1 MSKGYIIGGG
11 GSTKLYAC
19 ISVTYPSGSTCTCT
33 NGTKTLKAKG
43 TSGTAIF
50 NVPSTGTW
58 TVTATNG
65 SKTASKSV
73 SITAEGQTVVVD
85 LKYETYLL
93 DGSTMAYT
101 FAAGAQEANKNTGT
115 NGSVGTVTKSSDGI
129 RLTGSW
135 EGVWATQKVV
145 DLTDFNSL
153 VFNMTKTTMS
163 GWGGYVGV
171 FDATGYWDGGQ
182 IAAITTAGGITTGL
196 NTIDIS
202 SVTGVHRVGIA
213 WYGTLDVTF
222 KQIYLL

>member
-1 MSKGYIIGGG
+1 MIYVLG
-11 GSTKLYAC
+11 GSTKMFAV
-19 ISVTYPSGSTCTCT
+19 IGVTYPAGSTCTCT
-33 NGTKTLKAKG
+33 NGTKTLKAKD

-58 TVTATNG
+58 TVSCTNG
-65 SKTASKSV
+65 DKTASKSV
-73 SITAEGQTVVVD
+73 SITAEGQTVAVD
-85 LKYETYLL
+85 LRYETFLL
-93 DGSTMAYT
+93 DGSTMTYT
-101 FAAGAQEANKNTGT
+101 FAAGAQPVNKNTGT

-153 VFNMTKTTMS
+153 FFNMTKTTMS

-171 FDATGYWDGGQ
+171 FDSTGYWDGGQ